1 MKLNL
6 LNVTSTE
13 FDANLVKHFVE
24 HYSQFDIDEWHI
36 ILHRNQDKEP
46 HEARAFFR
54 SLKPNI
60 RFYEWNDMFLSSEK
74 IKLFNSI
81 KKSFD
86 GYVLLSDIDELQEWK
101 QEPKDVLLR
110 QPVVGGWLRDRIP
123 LQGKTKPV
131 EDSPSLFEQYP
142 VESNISQVVSRLYKH
157 KACAFHK
164 NYQIINSHDLELYK
178 KPVYYMD
185 DEMIDIAH
193 FRFTENRLPKTELR
207 YEQYREANAQGHAVN
222 YKESEKLLTWL
233 NQKN

>member
-13 FDANLVKHFVE
+13 FDANLIKHFVE
-24 HYSQFDIDEWHI
+24 HYNQFDVDEWHI
-36 ILHRNQDKEP
+36 ILHRNQEKEP

-74 IKLFNSI
+74 IKLFNKV

-101 QEPKDVLLR
+101 QEPKDVLTR
-110 QPVVGGWLRDRIP
+110 QPVVGGMLVDRLP
-123 LQGKTKPV
+123 LHSKTAPV
-131 EDSPSLFEQYP
+131 QDEPTLFEQYP
-142 VESNISQVVSRLYKH
+142 IESNISQKVSRLYTH

-164 NYQIINSHDLELYK
+164 NYKIINSHDLELYT
-178 KPVYYMD
+178 KPVYYTD
-185 DEMIDIAH
+185 DEMIKIAH
-193 FRFTENRLPKTELR
+193 FRFTENRLNKTEKR
-207 YEQYREANAQGHAVN
+207 YQEYKVANAKGHAVN
-222 YKESEKLLTWL
+222 YKESEKLLDWL
-233 NQKN
+233 KN